1 MIMTD
6 ETMQASD
13 DDRRDMP
20 RWHLADNAT
29 LILDDHYDV
38 RCSLRDVSGSGI
50 SLDTDLRPEVGDE
63 AIVYVRSLG
72 RFKARVARVGDD
84 HVAFRFLIE
93 NERQIVLLQRL
104 ERRLIVQHAQGAAAD
119 SSDAGPTDAPAET
132 GESRA

>member
-1 MIMTD
+1 MTD

-29 LILDDHYDV
+29 LILEDHYDV

-104 ERRLIVQHAQGAAAD
+104 ERRLIVQQAQGAAAD
-119 SSDAGPTDAPAET
+119 SSDAGSTDAPAET
-132 GESRA
+132 GDSRA